1 MAAGKDKKLIYREI
15 QEYVSALRARD
26 IHVLGAYLFG
36 SYVKGRADEW
46 SDIDLAIL
54 TDRFIGDSFDF
65 RFILSKIARDI
76 DPDIEPHPYLVSDFN
91 ESNPVAAEIMRTGEK
106 VLI

>member
-1 MAAGKDKKLIYREI
+1 MAAGKDKRLIDREI
-15 QEYVSALRARD
+15 KEYIDVLISRN

-54 TDRFIGDSFDF
+54 TDKFMGDSFDF
-65 RFILSKIARDI
+65 RFMLAKIARSI
-76 DPDIEPHPYLVSDFN
+76 DPDIEPHPYLASEFN
-91 ESNPVAAEIMRTGEK
+91 ESNPIAVEIMRTGEK
-106 VLI
+106 VF